1 MFRLYASTRQEEV
14 AAWGWNAAQQSA
26 FLRMQFA
33 AQQRSYAAGY
43 PDADHC
49 LILWLD
55 EPVGRLIVSRTEQEI
70 RLVDIALL
78 PEYRNRGIG
87 TCLVRELAKESQ
99 ASRTPLRLQVLKGNK
114 AFRLYSRLG
123 FSISSEDELYF
134 QMEWNPVPSLGTRDE
149 RCSTS

>member
-14 AAWGWNAAQQSA
+14 TAWGWNAAQQIA

-33 AQQRSYAAGY
+33 AQQRSYTAGY

-134 QMEWNPVPSLGTRDE
+134 QMEWNPVPSLGTRD
-149 RCSTS
+149 